1 MKKIAL
7 IIALLAFSVSSMAQS
22 KNNWHEGRFERS
34 KLYAELA
41 AEEFGLTKEQQQ
53 EVYEKKVVQY
63 EESYEAKKKYK
74 KGEITKEEMKIPN
87 KKFGKYF
94 SKLTGKNYQ
103 ELKPFYEKVQKEMAK
118 IK

>member
-1 MKKIAL
+1 MSEPETIWNCSGSNGFGLSSSVQIATWT
-7 IIALLAFSVSSMAQS
+7 SPKV
-22 KNNWHEGRFERS
+22 
-34 KLYAELA
+34 YAELA

-74 KGEITKEEMKIPN
+74 KGEITKEELKIPN

-103 ELKPFYEKVQKEMAK
+103 ELKPFY
-118 IK
+118 